1 MFLFRR
7 AALALVAS
15 AVVLAAVPSVGH
27 ASPQPRVHLMPTVAR
42 SRGRA
47 HAGAEPMKFYGGP
60 VMTGPVNVYVVW
72 YGDWSNRAARRSVL
86 TDFLGHLA
94 SPYWKINQGYPAS
107 GGATV
112 GVPSLAAQIDDAGSV
127 GTKNLTD
134 AQIQKV
140 VENAITKQAL
150 PKDPNGVYMVL
161 TSSAVTKVGFLT
173 QYCGWHTFARIAGA
187 VIKFAFIGDPS
198 GPNVRGCSPQ
208 SVSPNGDV
216 GADAMASTIY
226 HELDEAVSD
235 PTMRG
240 WHTAR
245 GEENAD
251 RCAWTYGK
259 VYKVG
264 AAMANMKLGSHDYL
278 IQNNWVNSSTARCD
292 LTP

>member
-1 MFLFRR
+1 MPLFRR
-7 AALALVAS
+7 VLLLVAVVAAALS
-15 AVVLAAVPSVGH
+15 ATPAVGNAA
-27 ASPQPRVHLMPTVAR
+27 PQPPVHRMPTIAR
-42 SRGRA
+42 SRGRQ
-47 HAGAEPMKFYGGP
+47 HAGAEPMKYYGGA
-60 VMTGPVNVYVVW
+60 VMTGPVKVYVIW
-72 YGDWSNRAARRSVL
+72 YGDWASRTKRRAVI
-86 TDFLGHLA
+86 TDFLAHLT
-94 SPYWKINQGYPAS
+94 SPYWNINRTYPAPS
-107 GGATV
+107 GLTV
-112 GVPSLAAQIDDAGSV
+112 GSLAFGGQAEDKGSV

-140 VENAITKQAL
+140 VASAITAKSL
-150 PKDPNGVYMVL
+150 PKDPKGVYLVL

-173 QYCGWHTFARIAGA
+173 EYCGWHSYARIAGA
-187 VIKFAFIGDPS
+187 AIKFGFIGDPS
-198 GPNVRGCSPQ
+198 GPKVRNCSPQ

-226 HELDEAVSD
+226 HELDEAVTD

-264 AAMANMKLGSHDYL
+264 AAMANMKLGGRDYL
-278 IQNNWVNSSTARCD
+278 IQTNWVNGLSARCA
-292 LTP
+292 LA